1 VLSFLTLKFIVR
13 ARDGHEMYLHDVC
26 LQYQEVSP
34 GEVLYAWPESDP
46 AMSFSITKNTASEL
60 SSEAGLSGAE
70 TPSVNVSLGLTRS
83 TELSVEYAVGSWTVS
98 AHRIAGGGYSSQEE

>member
-1 VLSFLTLKFIVR
+1 MF
-13 ARDGHEMYLHDVC
+13 LHDVC
-26 LQYQEVSP
+26 LRYQAVSP

-46 AMSFSITKNTASEL
+46 AMSFSITKNTRSEL

-83 TELSVEYAVGSWTVS
+83 TELTVEYAVGSWTVS
-98 AHRIAGGGYSSQEE
+98 AHRTAEG